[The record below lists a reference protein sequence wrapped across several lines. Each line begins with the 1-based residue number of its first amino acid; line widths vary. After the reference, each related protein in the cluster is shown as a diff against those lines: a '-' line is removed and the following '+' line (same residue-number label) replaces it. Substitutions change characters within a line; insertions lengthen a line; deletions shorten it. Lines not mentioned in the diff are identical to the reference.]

1 MLVSHI
7 ISAVH
12 STDRRLHFLFFT
24 ESFHGWPLSGWLL
37 LFLTFSCL
45 VYKVTFPSA
54 VTMGVHVVGI
64 VAVIVFY
71 LLILGVGLWAAR
83 KSRGETDSENVMLAG
98 RNIGI
103 LVGVFTMTGQCLWRS
118 RTILFVSKT
127 VAWSIQIVAG
137 SIQRCRVQQSERL
150 PKFPIPATQF
160 LVSAC
165 SVEQAY
171 GCVFYTAFFKEIL
184 LLKHSLINVPINLTT
199 DLSWLL
205 LDGQSCILSPV

>member
-1 MLVSHI
+1 MKTMQLKHHASISNINYENFVIVLMNIITKPEANIWVLFYVCNCVFQIDWTRNFGINGFTEITGLLVMLVSHI

-24 ESFHGWPLSGWLL
+24 ESFHGWPLGGWLL

-71 LLILGVGLWAAR
+71 LMILGVGLWAAR

-118 RTILFVSKT
+118 RTILFV
-127 VAWSIQIVAG
+127 
-137 SIQRCRVQQSERL
+137 
-150 PKFPIPATQF
+150 
-160 LVSAC
+160 
-165 SVEQAY
+165 
-171 GCVFYTAFFKEIL
+171 
-184 LLKHSLINVPINLTT
+184 
-199 DLSWLL
+199 
-205 LDGQSCILSPV
+205 